1 MSEIDVTK
9 CRFYLDDGSCC
20 SHDTDCTK
28 CIHCYCDWK
37 VHQEQ
42 LYRYKQVVKEIKEIA
57 EKIDDS
63 CGCVYGDYN
72 CDNCSSLE
80 QKTVCTYKVKKL
92 IIQKCEDANK

>member
-42 LYRYKQVVKEIKEIA
+42 LHRYKQAIKEIKEIA
-57 EKIDDS
+57 KKIDDECEIECYGS
-63 CGCVYGDYN
+63 CAIQYK
-72 CDNCSSLE
+72 E
-80 QKTVCTYKVKKL
+80 Q
-92 IIQKCEDANK
+92 IIQKCEEVNNERQT